1 MSAPAATAP
10 PTMPAPSSAP
20 VDRRGRGAGA
30 GLALGAGPA
39 AGGSWGP
46 DVSWETCAAAGGG
59 SGGDSGVDSTA
70 DACAAADSAGAAG
83 AATGLVSISVAARSI
98 VGGLR
103 LPSGDWSVVM
113 GLPWPIS
120 TDSPNRTGILE
131 RFDDSCRNKLPLGL
145 TAPSLG
151 VDQFEQRRLVRVRRD
166 PDRGRTSRPDRL
178 RYLPRQA
185 KLRRLQGRREQT
197 GATGAIDVGLS
208 RAPRK
213 MQHAVDRPRAEC
225 RLDLGREAL
234 GFDRPIG
241 DDRSHAE
248 SGGREVVGEIAGA
261 VFPREIEKSGLP
273 VRMLG

>member
-20 VDRRGRGAGA
+20 ADRRGRGTGA
-30 GLALGAGPA
+30 GGALGPALGSELAAGLGAGPA
-39 AGGSWGP
+39 AGGGW
-46 DVSWETCAAAGGG
+46 DVSREACAAAGAASGAGPGAG
-59 SGGDSGVDSTA
+59 SGAPATA
-70 DACAAADSAGAAG
+70 VSEAGS
-83 AATGLVSISVAARSI
+83 ATGLVSISVAARSI

-103 LPSGDWSVVM
+103 LPSGNWSVVM

-120 TDSPNRTGILE
+120 TDSPNRTGTLE

-151 VDQFEQRRLVRVRRD
+151 VDQFEQRLLVRVRRD
-166 PDRGRTSRPDRL
+166 PDRGRAGRPDRL
-178 RYLPRQA
+178 RYPPRQA
-185 KLRRLQGRREQT
+185 KLRRLQGRREQA
-197 GATGAIDVGLS
+197 GATGAIDVGLG

-213 MQHAVDRPRAEC
+213 MQHTVDRPRAEC

-241 DDRSHAE
+241 DDRSHA
-248 SGGREVVGEIAGA
+248 
-261 VFPREIEKSGLP
+261 
-273 VRMLG
+273 